1 MLVTDNIANKLLSW
15 ADLKSRVSTYDVNC
29 RVQILEHVAVDL
41 MMTFIANTILRVM
54 FICAFSYA
62 LLSIEHIF

>member
-1 MLVTDNIANKLLSW
+1 M
-15 ADLKSRVSTYDVNC
+15 KSRVSTYNVNS
-29 RVQILEHVAVDL
+29 RVQILEHVVVDL

-62 LLSIEHIF
+62 LLSIEHLFEINHVWYIFQTTVI